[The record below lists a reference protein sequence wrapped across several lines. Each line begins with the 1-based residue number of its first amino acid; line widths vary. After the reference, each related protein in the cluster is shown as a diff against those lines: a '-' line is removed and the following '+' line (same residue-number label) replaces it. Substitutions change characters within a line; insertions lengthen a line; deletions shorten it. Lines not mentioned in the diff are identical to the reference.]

1 MKKIIKRIYNIKHMP
16 DDVKII
22 YLYRYISLAITSLF
36 YLITNTQSSLQ
47 NKLIMILCLGVS
59 SVILNYLYFTDDT
72 GKKIIKLLIF
82 IETIVN
88 TIILIP
94 TGGIN
99 SLFIWYSLNTICISI
114 YFINIYYCVINLI
127 FYLIISSEISVLIFN
142 REKDGLIQVL
152 INNSNLILSFVLI
165 TTAIYMLFKL
175 EKKVNK
181 EREALQAVN
190 EQLASTNERLNES
203 MEKTIELYQTVYS
216 FVNIKNADKV
226 VKILIEHAKKIT
238 KASNVFFFDPS
249 SYDKLP
255 IIFNTDASEQSK
267 LIISKI
273 INNNWDLMKDSS
285 SPVCISENR
294 YDFIA
299 VTVKSSNEIY
309 GILGVQVEATKD
321 KILKKEC
328 IKKLRFLASLSSIIF
343 EKNELEQVNEKLVI
357 SQEQNRIAN
366 EIHDSVSQRLFA
378 AACGIHT
385 LMKKLIKNQSL
396 EAIDD
401 LEIIRDSIDNSIK
414 ELRETIYKLS
424 WRKKGESVFKQNM
437 QNFIEDISKLNNV
450 IILFDLQGEEEF
462 IDNNI
467 KKALYRIACES
478 IGNSIRHG
486 KSSKVDLLIDVERD
500 YTHLR
505 TIDDG
510 IGFVINDKDGG
521 LGITNMSNLVYL
533 FNGKIEIRSN
543 LNEGTIVDVLL
554 PNNVVSSQEE
564 VV

>member
-1 MKKIIKRIYNIKHMP
+1 MP

-142 REKDGLIQVL
+142 REKNGLIQVL
-152 INNSNLILSFVLI
+152 INNSNLILSFILI
-165 TTAIYMLFKL
+165 TIAIYMLFKL

-190 EQLASTNERLNES
+190 EQLASANERLNES